1 MSVCLFVCV
10 SVSLPVDFCTV
21 KFLKPGTP
29 KIITQFSNKMEQLN
43 KDSDE
48 KANSIDLDQS
58 APSFQSSLIK
68 VCTVCPGSVL
78 ILEIFMVIQ
87 KSCTI
92 FNRLLKT
99 KFSLNLIQFPSEF
112 HRHLTIGR
120 GINLQFNSQLTL

>member
-10 SVSLPVDFCTV
+10 SVSLPVDFSTV

-58 APSFQSSLIK
+58 APSFQSSLIT

-92 FNRLLKT
+92 FNRPLKT

-112 HRHLTIGR
+112 HRHLTR
-120 GINLQFNSQLTL
+120 QRN